1 MFGKFFA
8 TTFTGSMMGSGTDV
22 FAVWGYVIANAQHS
36 QIELNPKLLAAVL
49 GSTPEAMQAAID
61 VLCAPDPNSR
71 SVEHNGMRLLRE
83 GQFAYHV
90 VNHEKYRALR
100 NDDDRREY
108 FRQKKAESRA
118 RLSGETVKV
127 RSQRKSN
134 CPPLS
139 TAVTQPESRTRKQK
153 AEQQKQEEP
162 SFPTSLN
169 TPEFRQAWADY
180 KVHRR
185 ESKMKPLGATAT
197 KTRIAELEKM
207 GPTAS
212 VEAIRRSIANGWAG
226 IFPDNG
232 NGANGKASHDCDRCA
247 GKGFIEKP
255 DSCGGWTMVK
265 EPCKRCQGTGKF

>member
-71 SVEHNGMRLLRE
+71 TGEHNGMRLLRE

-108 FRQKKAESRA
+108 FRNKKAESRA
-118 RLSGETVKV
+118 RLAGKNVKA
-127 RSQRKSN
+127 RSQTKSN

-162 SFPTSLN
+162 PFPPSLS
-169 TPEFRQAWADY
+169 TAAFSEAWASY
-180 KVHRR
+180 LAYRR
-185 ESKMKPLGATAT
+185 ESKFSPLKPASVKA
-197 KTRIAELEKM
+197 KFAELAEL
-207 GPTAS
+207 GSDAA
-212 VEAIRRSIANGWAG
+212 VAAIRRTIANGWKG
-226 IFPDNG
+226 IFPEIAKG
-232 NGANGKASHDCDRCA
+232 NGKAPQSPPVDTRRRIPMEDL
-247 GKGFIEKP
+247 P
-255 DSCGGWTMVK
+255 
-265 EPCKRCQGTGKF
+265 